1 MDHREPPSD
10 NPDRDAAGGLA
21 PPSDP
26 AGSLAPPDG
35 SPSTAVEPP
44 SPGAPSSTDELSSAV
59 AALTEDDVEPAT
71 RRRLLGRV
79 VREEVRERGIKKLFR
94 PKEAIRWVVDAV
106 TDVAPQIPVRNLDT
120 LRAHYPGLEG
130 EALADRLVRNAARV
144 TAGIGAASGGVSAVE
159 WAVTPTLLSVPVLLA
174 AETVA
179 VVAVEMKL
187 IGELHEVYGCP
198 IEGNG
203 AQRAAGLLQAWAHRR
218 GVNPLSPGRGIA
230 AALGT
235 ATRKELRE
243 RLVRRYGRNLGTQ
256 HLARLDD
263 LSAEP
268 GEVAPDLLA
277 QRQGGAPVEEPGA
290 TSPGS
295 AER

>member
-21 PPSDP
+21 PP
-26 AGSLAPPDG
+26 
-35 SPSTAVEPP
+35 
-44 SPGAPSSTDELSSAV
+44 STDELSSAV

-243 RLVRRYGRNLGTQ
+243 RLVRRYGRNLGTLGPLFTGAAIAGFLNRRATMSLGKEIRRD
-256 HLARLDD
+256 LAGFRGKIIE
-263 LSAEP
+263 A
-268 GEVAPDLLA
+268 G
-277 QRQGGAPVEEPGA
+277 
-290 TSPGS
+290 
-295 AER
+295 